1 MSELLHP
8 GYVPFVVA
16 IGAMVAIGTLEA
28 LALLAGLTPT
38 GHADHFLTAH
48 LPGPHAAA
56 AGALDAGEGGGAGIV
71 GACLGWLHVGRVPLL
86 MLLILFLTGF
96 SIAGLLLQWLLAT
109 ATAHLLPGAVAA
121 ALATLAALPFVR
133 SRRPA
138 GALFPAGRELGGVRV
153 RFRRARRRITLGQ
166 ASAEHPAGARLI
178 DDHGRAHYIRVA
190 PEDATQ
196 TLSRGRGAGGG
207 ARLRQPLPRDSQS
220 AARSVVG
227 PPAGAI
233 AGCFIHFPLTET
245 RNPMANRIPSF
256 SGASSPAGI
265 IGRS

>member
-28 LALLAGLTPT
+28 LALLAGLTLT

-133 SRRPA
+133 GA
-138 GALFPAGRELGGVRV
+138 GGLLVRYFPQDESSAVSESDFVGRV
-153 RFRRARRRITLGQ
+153 ARITLGQ

-196 TLSRGRGAGGG
+196 TLSRGQEVLVV
-207 ARLRQPLPRDSQS
+207 ARASGSLYRAIPNPRPD
-220 AARSVVG
+220 
-227 PPAGAI
+227 
-233 AGCFIHFPLTET
+233 LL
-245 RNPMANRIPSF
+245 
-256 SGASSPAGI
+256 
-265 IGRS
+265 